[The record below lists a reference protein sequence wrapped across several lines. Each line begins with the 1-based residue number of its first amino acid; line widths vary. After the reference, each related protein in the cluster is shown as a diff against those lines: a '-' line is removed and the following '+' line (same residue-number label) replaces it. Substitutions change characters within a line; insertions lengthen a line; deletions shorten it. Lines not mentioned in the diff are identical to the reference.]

1 MNPAKILRKLRLYAS
16 MVAYG
21 NAHNRDFA
29 REHWEFFARMDD
41 FLAPYGGLAG
51 KRVLDVGCGKAA
63 WLTLLCAGAGA
74 EATGVDTEVVSP
86 GPALSKYAG
95 ILMKNGPERF
105 ARTLAWELLYAR
117 PYFRELARQADF
129 VLPFSR
135 VDARALS
142 VTELP
147 FEDDCFD
154 YAVSHEVLEHL
165 PDLEAAAAEI
175 ARVLKPGGLSYL
187 YVHSFASISGGHH
200 IAWKY
205 PDTEPSDSV
214 PPWDHLRENRFP
226 DIPSWIN
233 RVREKE
239 YRKIFARHFDILE
252 WLPTHKEGEALL
264 SPEIEAELPD
274 FSREELLT
282 KGFIIVGR
290 PKKINKGPHR
300 K

>member
-1 MNPAKILRKLRLYAS
+1 MNPANALRKLKLYAS

-29 REHWEFFARMDD
+29 REHWDFFARMDD

-74 EATGVDTEVVSP
+74 IATGIDTEVVEP
-86 GPALSKYAG
+86 GFRFSKYAG
-95 ILMKNGPERF
+95 ILRKNGPERF

-117 PYFRELARQADF
+117 PYFRELAAQADF
-129 VLPFSR
+129 VLPFSK
-135 VDARALS
+135 VDARPVS

-147 FEDDCFD
+147 FDDDTFD

-165 PDLEAAAAEI
+165 PDLEAAADEI
-175 ARVLKPGGLSYL
+175 ARVVKPQGLTYL
-187 YVHSFASISGGHH
+187 YVHNFASISGGHH

-233 RVREKE
+233 RVREKDF
-239 YRKIFARHFDILE
+239 RAIFEHRFHILA
-252 WLPTHKEGEALL
+252 WLPTHEEGTSLL
-264 SPEIEAELPD
+264 TPEIMAELPD
-274 FSREELLT
+274 FSRQELLT

-290 PKKINKGPHR
+290 PKKKKH
-300 K
+300 